1 MKKAVLPIAII
12 VLVLCSSFVLS
23 GRSNIETD
31 ANDPQ
36 WSYNVYEDGQTDD
49 GWYLRIS
56 YDCDCDDPVVVKIS
70 YSVKYGKNGS
80 IRNGEETTTTLW
92 NRRNSLIIAHATQNH
107 PGGRIPHRV
116 HGHRGHRVQRRAHP
130 LESHRLFRLHT
141 LGRLFRI
148 PEEVNCDL

>member
-1 MKKAVLPIAII
+1 MGYNWAKRKMKKAVLPIAII

-23 GRSNIETD
+23 SRSENETD
-31 ANDPQ
+31 ANNPQ
-36 WSYNVYEDGQTDD
+36 CSYNVYGDGQTDD

-92 NRRNSLIIAHATQNH
+92 NRRGSLIIGKASNYYDDNTT
-107 PGGRIPHRV
+107 RYRV
-116 HGHRGHRVQRRAHP
+116 NSVQ
-130 LESHRLFRLHT
+130 LK
-141 LGRLFRI
+141 
-148 PEEVNCDL
+148 

>member
-1 MKKAVLPIAII
+1 MGYNWAKRKMKKAVLPIAII

-31 ANDPQ
+31 ANNPQ
-36 WSYNVYEDGQTDD
+36 CSYNVYEDGQTDD

-92 NRRNSLIIAHATQNH
+92 NRRNSLIIGHASPYYDDNTTRYRLNS
-107 PGGRIPHRV
+107 
-116 HGHRGHRVQRRAHP
+116 VQ
-130 LESHRLFRLHT
+130 L
-141 LGRLFRI
+141 I
-148 PEEVNCDL
+148 K